1 MNTQQIIDVLVATY
15 SANRE
20 EGKRAEATLDAA
32 RYAPGVPVSLLQIC
46 TIQEA
51 PRDVRQSSALALKM
65 ACKRHWGIDATA
77 PWREQGQK
85 PNPNI

>member
-65 ACKRHWGIDATA
+65 ACKRKRHGDLDAMGSRPEMMVVA
-77 PWREQGQK
+77 S
-85 PNPNI
+85 